1 MKNKITTVFIITSIV
16 FAGTALAT
24 VLTTNPTTK
33 NLLLGSKAAVSTTT
47 APKTANASALNTV
60 LEATEHAIAYDLAS
74 AISRALGLEV
84 GGDEISALKAR
95 NMGYGEITLAY
106 NLAQASGKS
115 VNEILEM
122 RYEQKM
128 GWGNI
133 AKTLGVKLHDKADKS
148 AVILREVRLDND
160 ADNFLASLRI
170 DLDAED
176 NDNAHGNHHKHAV
189 DNDNSND
196 NPAQHK
202 NEGNG
207 NGNGHGN
214 GNGNGHGKH

>member
-1 MKNKITTVFIITSIV
+1 
-16 FAGTALAT
+16 
-24 VLTTNPTTK
+24 
-33 NLLLGSKAAVSTTT
+33 
-47 APKTANASALNTV
+47 
-60 LEATEHAIAYDLAS
+60 EHAIAYDLAS

-133 AKTLGVKLHDKADKS
+133 AKTLGVKLHDKADNS
-148 AVILREVRLDND
+148 AVILREVKLDND

-176 NDNAHGNHHKHAV
+176 NDNAHGNHNKHAV

-207 NGNGHGN
+207 NGHGN
-214 GNGNGHGKH
+214 GNGNGNNGHGKH

>member
-1 MKNKITTVFIITSIV
+1 MDKKLTTVFIITSIV
-16 FAGTALAT
+16 FAGTALAA

-33 NLLLGSKAAVSTTT
+33 SLLFGINPAVTTTT

-60 LEATEHAIAYDLAS
+60 LDLTEQAVAADLAS
-74 AISRALGLEV
+74 AISRTLGLEV
-84 GGDEISALKAR
+84 GGDEISTLKAR

-128 GWGNI
+128 GWGKI
-133 AKTLGVKLHDKADKS
+133 AKTLGVKLHDKADNS
-148 AVILREVRLDND
+148 AVILREVKLDND

-170 DLDAED
+170 DLDDED
-176 NDNAHGNHHKHAV
+176 NDNSHGNHNKHAV
-189 DNDNSND
+189 DNDN
-196 NPAQHK
+196 
-202 NEGNG
+202 GNG
-207 NGNGHGN
+207 NGNDNSTPHKNHGNGN